1 MYLGEIHPSRMYRR
15 KLCAVAGGALSLW
28 GAGCVGADRSGN
40 AAATQTPDEDHA
52 IEIENPTTES
62 VETTVTVRRVST
74 ETVVHDQ
81 THAVQ
86 PGETTTVYNTRQA
99 DPDGI
104 EEFNISVAT
113 NGSTDSLRMK
123 TNECWGDV
131 VGRVNASD
139 GVSLVYAIC

>member
-1 MYLGEIHPSRMYRR
+1 MYRR
-15 KLCAVAGGALSLW
+15 KLCTLAGVTLSLW
-28 GAGCVGADRSGN
+28 GTGCVGSDRSGN

-62 VETTVTVRRVST
+62 VEMTVTVRRVST

-81 THAVQ
+81 THTVQ
-86 PGETTTVYNTRQA
+86 PEETATIYNTRQA

-104 EEFNISVAT
+104 EEFNLSVAT
-113 NGSTDSLRMK
+113 NGSTDSLSMK

-131 VGRVNASD
+131 VARVSASD

>member
-1 MYLGEIHPSRMYRR
+1 MYRR
-15 KLCAVAGGALSLW
+15 KLCTLAGVTLSLW
-28 GAGCVGADRSGN
+28 GAGCVGSDRSGN

-62 VETTVTVRRVST
+62 VEMTVTVRRVST

-81 THAVQ
+81 THTVQ
-86 PGETTTVYNTRQA
+86 PEETATIYNTRQA

-104 EEFNISVAT
+104 EEFNLSVAT

-131 VGRVNASD
+131 VARVSASD

>member
-1 MYLGEIHPSRMYRR
+1 MYRR
-15 KLCAVAGGALSLW
+15 KLCTLAGVTLSLW
-28 GAGCVGADRSGN
+28 GAGCVGSDRSGN
-40 AAATQTPDEDHA
+40 AAATQTPDADHA

-62 VETTVTVRRVST
+62 VEMTVTVRRVST

-81 THAVQ
+81 THTVQ
-86 PGETTTVYNTRQA
+86 PEETATIYNTRQA

-104 EEFNISVAT
+104 EEFNLSVAT
-113 NGSTDSLRMK
+113 NGSTDSLSMK

-131 VGRVNASD
+131 VARVSASD